1 MFVPGMILGFPG
13 VYYLA
18 ALKAIAQGHPNWSGR
33 IAFMI
38 AFSVVA
44 FVLVW
49 VPLVR
54 FLIAPAKTRR
64 SVAAANAWLVAHL
77 IEIGSVVSAG
87 VGVDEIM
94 RGARAISSRRSVPL
108 RRSDDGWRRC
118 QRRPRLLCP
127 HDPAV

>member
-1 MFVPGMILGFPG
+1 MFDVGMILGFPG

-18 ALKAIAQGHPNWSGR
+18 ALTDIAQGDPNWRGR
-33 IAFMI
+33 IVFMI
-38 AFSVVA
+38 AVRVVA

-49 VPLVR
+49 VPLVS
-54 FLIAPAKTRR
+54 FLIALAKTRR
-64 SVAAANAWLVAHL
+64 SAAANAWLVAHP
-77 IEIGSVVSAG
+77 IEIGIVVSAA

-94 RGARAISSRRSVPL
+94 RGARAISSRRSAPL
-108 RRSDDGWRRC
+108 RPSDDGRRRC